1 MAEAVTTQRRLAAVL
16 SADAAGYTKLMA
28 ADEEATL
35 ATLNAHRAIMSC
47 LVENHGGRVVD
58 MVGDNLLAEFPSA
71 VDAVRC
77 ALLIQDQLGDR
88 NRELGEARQMRFRI
102 GIHIGDLIVDGDR
115 IVGDGVNIAARI
127 EAMAPPGGVAMS
139 QTVLDQV
146 AGKLPITV
154 RDRGEHALKN
164 VPRPVHIYEISDEGE
179 GEAVSPSPASGTGT
193 ADIDGHIP
201 GFSGNH
207 AIAVLAFRNLSHD
220 PEQEYFADGLA
231 EDLITS
237 LAALRTY
244 PVISR
249 NSSFSY
255 KDSNTDP
262 RNVGRELG
270 AHYVVAGSVRR
281 SGKRVR
287 VTAELVDAVDGHQ
300 VWSGRYEREISDIFE
315 LQDDLT
321 LAIAGAVGPA
331 LSKSEIQHA
340 LRRPLQSLDAWD
352 CLHRG
357 MWHMFQYTSE
367 NSAEARRW
375 ARKAIELDPDYAT
388 AYSLLAFTAMY
399 DSIYQW
405 TDDVAASIGE
415 AMTAAKKAIALDHD
429 DPMALIAYG
438 YSLAMSKQRDRA
450 VDVLKRAVELNPSSA
465 LAAWALG
472 ATMRM
477 AGRHEESIEMV
488 EKAIRLS
495 PQDELMHEYLFTIG
509 SAHFLSGRYDKAVEF
524 ARKSL
529 DIRADRPGAYR
540 LLAASYG
547 LLGQTEE
554 AERAAGHLK
563 RLSPRFTAEH
573 LRNFLPDHA
582 VELYEKGL
590 LAAGWSPP
598 EAAES
603 G

>member
-1 MAEAVTTQRRLAAVL
+1 MAQAAVTQRRLAAVL
-16 SADAAGYTKLMA
+16 SADAVGYTKLMA

-35 ATLNAHRAIMSC
+35 ATLNDYRNVMGGM
-47 LVENHGGRVVD
+47 VVNHGGRVVD

-77 ALLIQDQLGDR
+77 ALLIQDRLADR
-88 NRELGEARQMRFRI
+88 NREAEETRRMRFRI

-127 EAMAPPGGVAMS
+127 ESMAPPGGIAMS
-139 QTVLDQV
+139 QAVLDQV
-146 AGKLPITV
+146 AGKLPIAV
-154 RDRGEHALKN
+154 QDRGEHELKN
-164 VPRPVHIYEISDEGE
+164 VPRPVHIYEITEDDGS
-179 GEAVSPSPASGTGT
+179 APTPTPPPT
-193 ADIDGHIP
+193 AANGKENGHDAP
-201 GFSGNH
+201 LAGSH
-207 AIAVLAFRNLSHD
+207 AIAVLPFRNLSRD

-237 LAALRTY
+237 LASLRIY

-262 RNVGRELG
+262 RRIGHELG
-270 AHYVVAGSVRR
+270 AHYVVAGSVRK

-300 VWSGRYEREISDIFE
+300 VWSGRYDREMSDIFE

-340 LRRPLQSLDAWD
+340 IRRPIQSLDAWD
-352 CLHRG
+352 CVHRG

-367 NSAEARRW
+367 QNEEARRW
-375 ARKAIELDPDYAT
+375 ARRAIELAPDYAM
-388 AYSLLAFTAMY
+388 AYSLVAFTCMY
-399 DSIYQW
+399 DILYQW
-405 TDDVAASIGE
+405 TDDVPTTIGLAQEASQ
-415 AMTAAKKAIALDHD
+415 KAISLDHD

-438 YSLAMSKQRDRA
+438 YTLSMSKQRERA
-450 VDVLKRAVELNPSSA
+450 VSVLERAVEANPSSA
-465 LAAWALG
+465 LASWALG
-472 ATMRM
+472 ATLRM
-477 AGRHEESIEMV
+477 AGRHDEAIAWV

-495 PQDELMHEYLFTIG
+495 PQDELMHEFLFTIG
-509 SAHFLSGRYDKAVEF
+509 SAHFLAENYEAAIEYGR
-524 ARKSL
+524 RSL
-529 DIRADRPGAYR
+529 DVRADRPGACR
-540 LLAASYG
+540 LLAAAYG
-547 LLGQTEE
+547 LLGKQEE
-554 AERAAGHLK
+554 AARALEQFERV
-563 RLSPRFTAEH
+563 SPGFDLEH
-573 LRNFLPDHA
+573 LRNFLPDEA
-582 VELYEKGL
+582 VERYYDGL
-590 LAAGWSPP
+590 RAAGWS
-598 EAAES
+598 